1 MDYNRINKKILE
13 VYIKNNVRSFSIDCI
28 SLIKNYGFKIWTFND
43 LKNKNRELYELCVT
57 FSNDSFNDIN
67 NKIIVYNEHNTN
79 GRIAFSLMHELGHFI
94 LEHIGESKQ
103 NEIEANYFASN
114 ILAPRMAIYY
124 AGCVNANDV
133 HRIFKLTYEAS
144 EYAFNDFRRW
154 RRNMVTHKNSFS
166 AFDMEMYNHFYNK
179 EINHFVWNERK
190 CPKCGSYIYNDI
202 FTNKCKQCKQNENY
216 HKSKP
221 PLYDDPVYGL
231 FCDER
236 SQRNIAIAR
245 NKWLYGND
253 L

>member
-1 MDYNRINKKILE
+1 MYYPLIDKKILE
-13 VYIKNNVRSFSIDCI
+13 VYQNCTIKSFPFNCITILENYNYKILTYSYIKHMNNH
-28 SLIKNYGFKIWTFND
+28 
-43 LKNKNRELYELCVT
+43 LYNICLDYSEEAFRDGV
-57 FSNDSFNDIN
+57 SR
-67 NKIIVYNEHNTN
+67 IIAYNERRPK
-79 GRIAFSLMHELGHFI
+79 GRIAFSLMHELGHHV
-94 LEHIGESKQ
+94 LGHSDDSRQ

-166 AFDMEMYNHFYNK
+166 SFDMEMYNNFYNS
-179 EINHFVWNERK
+179 EINHFVWNEHK
-190 CPKCGSYIYNDI
+190 CSKCGSFIYNDI

-231 FCDER
+231 FCDEH